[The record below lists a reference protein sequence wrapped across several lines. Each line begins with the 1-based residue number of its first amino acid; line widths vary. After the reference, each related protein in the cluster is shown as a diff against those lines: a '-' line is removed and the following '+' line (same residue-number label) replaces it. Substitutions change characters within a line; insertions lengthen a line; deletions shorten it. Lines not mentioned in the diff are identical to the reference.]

1 MLTRTTLKSAVLLL
15 AAALGP
21 QSAAL
26 ADGQP
31 LYFNVLNQRSIA
43 LTARYWNPILGYV
56 GQKSGVALE
65 LKLSKT
71 TKENNAIAEKGAFH
85 FLYTNHFFTPERDR
99 LGYRVIARP
108 VGPGI
113 RAQIVARK
121 DSPILSLKDLEGKDV
136 AFASP
141 DAFAAYWL
149 PMDALM
155 RAKVHVNTTF
165 AGNQE
170 AAFAQL
176 SVSKVA
182 AAGVNSTVMERYARR
197 EGLEYRVLWT
207 SEIYNDLCIMAN
219 PKLPAE
225 TVAAVRDALVNMAKD
240 PHGRKILEAGAELL
254 KIEGDLGFVASS
266 NRDYDNYRAFFKT
279 TLVKDLTRDK

>member
-1 MLTRTTLKSAVLLL
+1 MLTKNGFRQAIVLLAVALATPSPAL
-15 AAALGP
+15 AA
-21 QSAAL
+21 
-26 ADGQP
+26 GQA

-56 GQKSGVALE
+56 SEKSGVPLE

-108 VGPGI
+108 AGPGL

-121 DSPILSLKDLEGKDV
+121 DSPVMTLKDLEGKEV
-136 AFASP
+136 AFATP

-149 PMDALM
+149 PMDALL
-155 RAKVHVNTTF
+155 RAKVHVQTTF

-176 SVSKVA
+176 SVNRVA
-182 AAGVNSTVMERYARR
+182 AAGVNSNVMERYARR

-207 SEIYNDLCIMAN
+207 SDIYNDLCIMAN
-219 PKLPAE
+219 PKVPAK
-225 TVAAVRDALVNMAKD
+225 TVAAVRDAFVNMAKD
-240 PHGRKILEAGAELL
+240 PQGRKILEAGAELL
-254 KIEGDLGFVASS
+254 KIEGDLGFVAST

-279 TLVKDLTRDK
+279 TLVKDLTRER

>member
-1 MLTRTTLKSAVLLL
+1 MPTKTGFIQAILLL
-15 AAALGP
+15 AAALATP
-21 QSAAL
+21 SPAPAADQ
-26 ADGQP
+26 A

-56 GQKSGVALE
+56 TEKSGVPLE

-108 VGPGI
+108 AGPGI

-121 DSPILSLKDLEGKDV
+121 DSPVMTLKDLEGKDV
-136 AFASP
+136 AFATP

-149 PMDALM
+149 PMDALL
-155 RAKVHVNTTF
+155 RAKVHVQMTF

-176 SVSKVA
+176 SVNRVA
-182 AAGVNSTVMERYARR
+182 AAGVNSSVMERYSRR

-207 SEIYNDLCIMAN
+207 SDLYNDLCIMAN
-219 PKLPAE
+219 PKVPAK

-240 PHGRKILEAGAELL
+240 PQGRKILEAGAELL
-254 KIEGDLGFVASS
+254 KIDGDLGFVASS

>member
-1 MLTRTTLKSAVLLL
+1 MPTKTGFIQAILLL
-15 AAALGP
+15 AAAL
-21 QSAAL
+21 AAPSP
-26 ADGQP
+26 APAAGQA

-56 GQKSGVALE
+56 TEKSGVPLE

-108 VGPGI
+108 AGPGI

-121 DSPILSLKDLEGKDV
+121 DSPIMTLKDLEGKDV
-136 AFASP
+136 AFATP

-155 RAKVHVNTTF
+155 RAKVHVQMTF

-176 SVSKVA
+176 SVNRVA
-182 AAGVNSTVMERYARR
+182 AAGVNSSIMERYSRR

-207 SEIYNDLCIMAN
+207 SDLYNDLCIMAN
-219 PKLPAE
+219 PKVPAK

-240 PHGRKILEAGAELL
+240 PQGRKILEAGAELL
-254 KIEGDLGFVASS
+254 KIDGDLGFVASS

>member
-1 MLTRTTLKSAVLLL
+1 MLTRTGFRQAILLL
-15 AAALGP
+15 AAVLATP
-21 QSAAL
+21 AL
-26 ADGQP
+26 AAGQA

-56 GQKSGVALE
+56 TEKSGVPLE

-71 TKENNAIAEKGAFH
+71 TRENNATAEKGVFH

-121 DSPILSLKDLEGKDV
+121 DSPVMTLKDLEGKEV
-136 AFASP
+136 AFATP

-149 PMDALM
+149 PMDALV
-155 RAKVHVNTTF
+155 RAKVHVQMTF

-176 SVSKVA
+176 SVNRVA
-182 AAGVNSTVMERYARR
+182 AAGVNSSVMERYARR

-207 SEIYNDLCIMAN
+207 SDLYNDLCIMAN
-219 PKLPAE
+219 PKLPAK
-225 TVAAVRDALVNMAKD
+225 TVAAVRDALVNMSKD
-240 PHGRKILEAGAELL
+240 PQGRKILEAGAELL